1 MQIRRLLK
9 SFYFDCQVR
18 NLTEKTIWGYGEALS
33 KFLNF
38 VEKKG
43 IELEQ
48 VEGATIKEFIVS
60 LRERQLSDH
69 TINQRLRV
77 LKLFFRYLVQEGLW
91 DGRPNPMEKIKLL
104 RAEKKLIKVLSAEEI
119 ERILKVPN
127 KNTFAGYRNFCIIY
141 AFYDTMI
148 RLSELTNI
156 KLSYPISI

>member
-1 MQIRRLLK
+1 LLNGYSDKLDNGNMQIRRLLK

-91 DGRPNPMEKIKLL
+91 DGRPNPK
-104 RAEKKLIKVLSAEEI
+104 EI